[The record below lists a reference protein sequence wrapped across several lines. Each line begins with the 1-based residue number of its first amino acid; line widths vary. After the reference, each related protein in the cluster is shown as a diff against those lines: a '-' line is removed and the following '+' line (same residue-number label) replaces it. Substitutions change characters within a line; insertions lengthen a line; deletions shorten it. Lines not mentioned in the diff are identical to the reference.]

1 MKTSQSAGCFEQ
13 MNLRFFVFLMALL
26 VFGVSVVVVS
36 CQSDSKHTNRA
47 KLPPDDVSMLAALPE
62 RAPEPADNPP
72 TPDKVELGRLLFFD
86 PLLSGQRDVAC
97 ATCHHPDFGY
107 AELLPVSIGVN
118 GEGTATHRHF
128 REPNDI
134 PLVKRNS
141 QSVLNTAFNGLTHGQ
156 TVGPEQAPMFWD
168 LRVSSLEKQALEP
181 IRAFEEMRGHTYPQ
195 HVALDSVVARLRSIA
210 EYRKRFGRA
219 FGGNETITSEHLAKA
234 LAAYER
240 TLVAT
245 NSRFDQFMRGDKTAL
260 SGSEQEGLQLFLKA
274 GCAKCHNGPMF
285 SDFKLHTMGVAD
297 SPLLPA
303 SDAGPNNRYA
313 FRTPTLRNLSRT
325 APYMHNGTIQTLQ
338 HVLTFYE
345 DLRGNPVA
353 NPHVTRD
360 QLDPLTKHLRVEF
373 RDISTIIEF
382 LNTLNDDTFDRT
394 IPRRVPSGLPVS
406 GRL

>member
-1 MKTSQSAGCFEQ
+1 MKMSQSVDCFDR
-13 MNLRFFVFLMALL
+13 MNLRFLVFVMALL

-36 CQSDSKHTNRA
+36 CQSDSEQTKQI

-62 RAPEPADNPP
+62 RAPEPADNPT

-86 PLLSGQRDVAC
+86 PLLSGGRDVSC

-118 GEGTATHRHF
+118 GEGTATQRHF

-134 PLVKRNS
+134 PLVKRNA
-141 QSVLNTAFNGLTHGQ
+141 QSVLNTAFNGLTRGQ
-156 TVGPEQAPMFWD
+156 TVDPEQAPMFWD
-168 LRVSSLEKQALEP
+168 LRISSLEKQALEP
-181 IRAFEEMRGHTYPQ
+181 IRAFEEMRGHAYPQ
-195 HVALDSVVARLRSIA
+195 NVAIDSVVARLRSIA
-210 EYRKRFGRA
+210 EYRTHFGRA
-219 FGGNETITSEHLAKA
+219 FGGNEIITSEHVAKA

-240 TLVAT
+240 TLVAN
-245 NSRFDQFMRGDKTAL
+245 NSRFDQFMRGNKTAL
-260 SGSEQEGLQLFLKA
+260 SESEQEGLQLFLKA
-274 GCAKCHNGPMF
+274 GCAKCHNGPML
-285 SDFKLHTMGVAD
+285 SDFKLHTLGVAD

-303 SDAGPNNRYA
+303 SDAGPGNMYA

-325 APYMHNGTIQTLQ
+325 APYMHNGTLQTLQ
-338 HVLTFYE
+338 HVLNFYE
-345 DLRGNPVA
+345 DLTGNSIA

-373 RDISTIIEF
+373 RDINTIIEF
-382 LNTLNDDTFDRT
+382 LNTLNDDTFDHT